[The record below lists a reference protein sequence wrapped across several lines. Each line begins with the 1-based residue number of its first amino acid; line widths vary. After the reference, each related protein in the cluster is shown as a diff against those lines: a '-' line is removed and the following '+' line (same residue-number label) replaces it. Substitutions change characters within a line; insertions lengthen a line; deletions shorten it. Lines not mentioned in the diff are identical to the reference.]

1 MAQTV
6 RKHAL
11 IIVDLQKDFLP
22 GGALGVPGGDKAVP
36 VIRAVLE
43 DHPWDCV
50 VMTQDW
56 HPTGHVSFAVNHEG
70 KHVLDVVDLPYGP
83 QMLWPVHCVEGT
95 EGAEIEGVDVA
106 KADIVLRKG
115 REVNID
121 SYSAFCAADNETKT
135 GLAGFL
141 RERGITDVWVCG
153 LALDYCVSFTA
164 IDAAREGFEVHVVTD
179 ASAAIDANGSLAKA
193 EAVWRLACI
202 DRCLAEEVLEPEV

>member
-1 MAQTV
+1 MAQTS

-22 GGALGVPGGDKAVP
+22 GGALAVPGGDKIVP
-36 VIRAVLE
+36 VIHEVLE
-43 DHPWDCV
+43 KNSWDCI

-56 HPTGHVSFAVNHEG
+56 HPAG
-70 KHVLDVVDLPYGP
+70 HVLDVIELPYGM

-95 EGAEIEGVDVA
+95 DGAAIEGVDTM
-106 KADIVLRKG
+106 KADLVLRKG
-115 REVNID
+115 RELNID

-135 GLAGFL
+135 GLAGCL

-164 IDAAREGFEVHVVTD
+164 IDAAREGFDTHVITD
-179 ASAAIDANGSLAKA
+179 ASAAIDANGSLEKA
-193 EAVWRLACI
+193 EAAWRLACI
-202 DRCLAEEVLEPEV
+202 DVCIAEDVLEPEY